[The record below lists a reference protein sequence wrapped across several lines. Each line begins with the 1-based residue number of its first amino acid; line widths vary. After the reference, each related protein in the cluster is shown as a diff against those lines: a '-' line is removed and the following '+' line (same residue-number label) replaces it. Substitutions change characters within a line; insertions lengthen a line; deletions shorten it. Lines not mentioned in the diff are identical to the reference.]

1 MKTYS
6 TSEVAKIVGLHPNTI
21 RRYEEWELIPIPPRA
36 ENGYRVFTEYH
47 IETIKIAQIA
57 FQIEVLQSGLRI
69 TMVDMVK
76 AVARYDFVEAQA
88 LLDHYLN
95 LLDQEISDANDVIHV
110 VEEILAGKS
119 EAVDT
124 CLTRSEAA
132 EYLGVTSE
140 ALRNWERNGLL
151 IIKRSKNNYRVYDGE
166 DIKRLKIIRTLRSAK
181 YSLTAILRMLNAIDQ
196 EKQDIKPLLNPTD
209 PDDSILTACDNLIDS
224 LEKAKSNAY
233 DLKKKVAEMQNC
245 FFYNKS

>member
-21 RRYEEWELIPIPPRA
+21 RRYEEWELIPIPPRS

-95 LLDQEISDANDVIHV
+95 LVDQEISDANDVIHV

-151 IIKRSKNNYRVYDGE
+151 SIKRSKNNYRVYDGE

-181 YSLTAILRMLNAIDQ
+181 YSLAAILRMLNAIDQ

-224 LEKAKSNAY
+224 LAKAKSNAY

-245 FFYNKS
+245 FFNNKS

>member
-6 TSEVAKIVGLHPNTI
+6 TSEVAKVVGLHPNTI

-36 ENGYRVFTEYH
+36 ENGYRVFTDYH

-57 FQIEVLQSGLRI
+57 FQIEVLQSGMRI

-76 AVARYDFVEAQA
+76 AVARYDFTEAQA

-95 LLDQEISDANDVIHV
+95 LVDQEISDANDVIHV
-110 VEEILAGKS
+110 VEEILAGKTE
-119 EAVDT
+119 EAGT

-132 EYLGVTSE
+132 ESLSVTSE

-151 IIKRSKNNYRVYDGE
+151 TIKRRKNNYRVYDGE

-181 YSLTAILRMLNAIDQ
+181 YSLAAILRMLNAIDQ

-209 PDDSILTACDNLIDS
+209 PDDSILTACDNLIVS
-224 LEKAKSNAY
+224 LKKAKNNASE
-233 DLKKKVAEMQNC
+233 LKQKVNIIQSRFFNNKK
-245 FFYNKS
+245 

>member
-1 MKTYS
+1 MKTYR

-36 ENGYRVFTEYH
+36 ENGYRVFTDYH

-76 AVARYDFVEAQA
+76 AIARYDFVTAQA
-88 LLDHYLN
+88 LLDRYLK
-95 LLDQEISDANDVIHV
+95 LVDKEINEATDVIEV
-110 VEEILAGKS
+110 AESILAGKNDGT
-119 EAVDT
+119 EIY
-124 CLTRSEAA
+124 LTRSEAA

-151 IIKRSKNNYRVYDGE
+151 AVKRSKNNYRIYDSE
-166 DIKRLKIIRTLRSAK
+166 DLKRLKIIRTLRGAK
-181 YSLTAILRMLNAIDQ
+181 YSLAAILRMLNAINQ
-196 EKQDIKPLLNPTD
+196 ERQDIKSLLNPTE
-209 PDDSILTACDNLIDS
+209 PDDSIITACDNLIDS
-224 LEKAKSNAY
+224 LEKAKKNACE
-233 DLKKKVAEMQNC
+233 LKQRVKEMQER
-245 FFYNKS
+245 FF

>member
-95 LLDQEISDANDVIHV
+95 LVDQEISDANDVIHV
-110 VEEILAGKS
+110 VEEILVGKS

-166 DIKRLKIIRTLRSAK
+166 DIKRLKIIRTLRSAR
-181 YSLTAILRMLNAIDQ
+181 YSLAAILRMLNAIDQ
-196 EKQDIKPLLNPTD
+196 EKQDIKSLLNPTD

-233 DLKKKVAEMQNC
+233 ELKKKVAEMQNC
-245 FFYNKS
+245 FFINKS